1 MINVQMLNAN
11 NVFVVNSV
19 DQIEYLYSV
28 SKQMD
33 KRKYRF
39 LTSDFYL
46 NKEIVRG
53 LLNSGSVPAIRPIVS
68 TTIKNKV
75 GVTLCISF
83 MCWDVNEY
91 IKLGK
96 TVLDFSM
103 LFCDEECDFQESEMD
118 MSIFL

>member
-1 MINVQMLNAN
+1 MLNAN

-39 LTSDFYL
+39 LTSDFYP

-118 MSIFL
+118 ISLFF

>member
-1 MINVQMLNAN
+1 MLNAN

-39 LTSDFYL
+39 LTSDFYP

-83 MCWDVNEY
+83 MCWDVNAY

-118 MSIFL
+118 MSVFL